1 MAVDYVK
8 TGQPAQLTSD
18 LKPLKWPHFME
29 KVGKK
34 QHQIYTSKKVL
45 GQLYDQ
51 VERVDFVPAFTAPF
65 DTRILQAYT
74 LDENILRSA
83 REIKEEYDA
92 HMRRIMA
99 QQEIK
104 TEFEVWSTFVLQHS
118 STSNPF
124 KYHEQIGEISMALKD
139 QFRLICHER
148 AGGKDY
154 KHIGPFAAAMYEVT
168 AREITQ
174 AVKEHHRV
182 QTLGGQSREMTST
195 NMPLMS
201 YPWLFQDVLGKIAK
215 SSASE
220 ASGTLSIRGEIDS
233 EVTALLDGVKA
244 PQPKWGRVDPRR
256 LESDD
261 YLKTSQGTT
270 HPGEWLELFGKSNE
284 SGERKENTS
293 SSSISIKSSKSS
305 TDTSVE
311 RSFSANDRLIDHSSL
326 SSSELLAQGPHED
339 CPYNAEA
346 PVDVNPKYRIS
357 SVSHG
362 RGSGSPLYTQG
373 RTEIAGRA
381 GKEQTAALNE
391 AFLER
396 VYGDDKALSVEAD
409 YTIPEGSN
417 LRLLNDLMIDP
428 SVLSDEPGNQLLNS
442 SHSEGKYALED
453 MVAGEEKAGKTN
465 QLSKANASGEEEKGK
480 DNETTTTGEEKKND
494 ANDKA
499 GYSSSDSD
507 SDVES
512 DQVVLYIDTG
522 AGLLDQLAAIAGDD
536 SAPHPDGINDS
547 PTVIQDLMDQK
558 LDSSKSELMPAS
570 LTPELESRKRE

>member
-74 LDENILRSA
+74 LDENILRIA

-139 QFRLICHER
+139 QFRLICHEY

-168 AREITQ
+168 AREVTQ

-182 QTLGGQSREMTST
+182 QTLGGQPREMTSS

-201 YPWLFQDVLGKIAK
+201 FPWLFQDVLGKIAK
-215 SSASE
+215 SNASE
-220 ASGTLSIRGEIDS
+220 AFDTLSIRGEIDS
-233 EVTALLDGVKA
+233 EVTAPLDGVKA
-244 PQPKWGRVDPRR
+244 PQPKWGRVDARR
-256 LESDD
+256 LDSDD
-261 YLKTSQGTT
+261 CLKTSQGTT
-270 HPGEWLELFGKSNE
+270 HPGELLELFGQSNE

-293 SSSISIKSSKSS
+293 SSSISIKSSNSS

-311 RSFSANDRLIDHSSL
+311 RSSSANDRLIDHSSL
-326 SSSELLAQGPHED
+326 SSSKLLAQGPHED

-346 PVDVNPKYRIS
+346 PVEINPNYRIS
-357 SVSHG
+357 SVSHL
-362 RGSGSPLYTQG
+362 RGSGSTLYTQG

-396 VYGDDKALSVEAD
+396 VHGDDKALSVEAD

-417 LRLLNDLMIDP
+417 LRLLNDLMIDI
-428 SVLSDEPGNQLLNS
+428 SVLSDEPGNLLLNP
-442 SHSEGKYALED
+442 SHSEEKYALEE
-453 MVAGEEKAGKTN
+453 MFAREEKAGKTN
-465 QLSKANASGEEEKGK
+465 QLSKADTSGEEEKGK
-480 DNETTTTGEEKKND
+480 VNETTTTGEEKKNG

-499 GYSSSDSD
+499 GYSSSASD

-512 DQVVLYIDTG
+512 DEVVLYIDTK
-522 AGLLDQLAAIAGDD
+522 ARQLDQLAAIAGDD
-536 SAPHPDGINDS
+536 SAPPPDGINDS
-547 PTVIQDLMDQK
+547 PIVIHDLMDQK
-558 LDSSKSELMPAS
+558 LDSSKSESTPAS
-570 LTPELESRKRE
+570 LILELESRKRE